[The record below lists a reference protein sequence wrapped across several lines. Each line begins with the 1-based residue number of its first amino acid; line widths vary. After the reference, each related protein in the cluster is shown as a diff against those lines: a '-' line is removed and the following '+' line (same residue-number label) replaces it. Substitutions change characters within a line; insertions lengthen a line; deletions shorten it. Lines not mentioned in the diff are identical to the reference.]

1 MKKRNV
7 KNLKLNKQTITNL
20 DSSQM
25 KVYGGNNPLCTK
37 KRRVGPCAPT
47 GNCNTQEARATYCE
61 CQSIDEH
68 CPGLSDVCLSFPPTN
83 CNDGVC
89 W

>member
-25 KVYGGNNPLCTK
+25 KVYGGNDPLYTK
-37 KRRVGPCAPT
+37 KCTVGPCAPT
-47 GNCNTQEARATYCE
+47 GNCNTQESRATYCE

-68 CPGLSDVCLSFPPTN
+68 CPGNSDFCPSFIPTR
-83 CNDGVC
+83 CNGGEC